1 MRLRGLWAGLLV
13 LALLLG
19 PAAAIPRAIIE
30 SCAG

>member
-13 LALLLG
+13 LALLG